1 MDARVPKN
9 DGSLIAQRLLSLFLA
24 LTLVAGGAVS
34 SLHRTLHAG
43 IVAHAQTHSHTHRH
57 TLNHGHTSAS
67 EPGFFAALSAQIDT
81 HDEGDEL
88 CRLLDA
94 ANADSVA
101 SSSPFFRTDAPETR
115 VQLASSGI
123 VSPVRAWLL
132 PPARAPPTVA

>member
-1 MDARVPKN
+1 MPKN
-9 DGSLIAQRLLSLFLA
+9 DGSLIARRLLSLFLA

-34 SLHRTLHAG
+34 SLHRTLHTG
-43 IVAHAQTHSHTHRH
+43 IVAHAQTHSHTH
-57 TLNHGHTSAS
+57 NHGHTSAS
-67 EPGFFAALSAQIDT
+67 EPGFFAALTAQIDA